1 MPSGGVY
8 RRKILAVR
16 IKFREIAFFLL
27 KTAIA
32 VILVLVLILH
42 NRQGL
47 EKVFKSFDYGFLFP
61 ALGCYII
68 HIAASAWRWRKLAVT
83 AGFELSV
90 QEALSLTFQG
100 YFFSLLLPAGAIGG
114 DIVRITFLA
123 GRTPSGSR
131 WDGTMT
137 ILADR
142 ITGMA
147 ALFGSALVAICWNY
161 SRMLTMPLPE
171 WLDGIRLPALW
182 TLILICSGGIL
193 VTILLFFHRIPERI
207 PLLRKFF
214 ALSFFRRQ

>member
-47 EKVFKSFDYGFLFP
+47 EKVFKSFEYGFLFP

-83 AGFELSV
+83 AGLELSV

-100 YFFSLLLPAGAIGG
+100 YFSL
-114 DIVRITFLA
+114 
-123 GRTPSGSR
+123 
-131 WDGTMT
+131 
-137 ILADR
+137 
-142 ITGMA
+142 
-147 ALFGSALVAICWNY
+147 CCY
-161 SRMLTMPLPE
+161 
-171 WLDGIRLPALW
+171 
-182 TLILICSGGIL
+182 
-193 VTILLFFHRIPERI
+193 
-207 PLLRKFF
+207 
-214 ALSFFRRQ
+214 RQVP